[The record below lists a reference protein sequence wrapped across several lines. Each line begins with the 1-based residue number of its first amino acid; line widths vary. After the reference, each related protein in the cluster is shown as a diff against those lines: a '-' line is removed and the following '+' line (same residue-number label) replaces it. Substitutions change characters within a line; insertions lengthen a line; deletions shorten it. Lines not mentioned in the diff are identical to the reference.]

1 MEPRVKLWLER
12 NGRIVM
18 SEYRLRLLA
27 LVAETGSLAEAA
39 EQMGLSYRRAWGK
52 IKELERNLDLPLVES
67 AAGGVVHQTGGA
79 AHAELAGAAGGV
91 RNAAVQSVGRVAT
104 QVVPLGGCGLH
115 EDEEAVADD
124 RRDRMHARAAIA
136 PDGGEIADAAVQPLP

>member
-52 IKELERNLDLPLVES
+52 IKELERNLDLSLVES
-67 AAGGVVHQTGGA
+67 AVGGVGGG
-79 AHAELAGAAGGV
+79 HTTITSEGRDLLRRFAEFQSQAE
-91 RNAAVQSVGRVAT
+91 AAVRSAYEQAFRGDMGQGIPASTGPAAEDST
-104 QVVPLGGCGLH
+104 QAG
-115 EDEEAVADD
+115 
-124 RRDRMHARAAIA
+124 
-136 PDGGEIADAAVQPLP
+136 

>member
-1 MEPRVKLWLER
+1 MEPRLKLWLER

-39 EQMGLSYRRAWGK
+39 ERMGLSYRRAWGK

-67 AAGGVVHQTGGA
+67 AAGGVGGGHTTITAEGRDLLRRFAEFQTQAEA
-79 AHAELAGAAGGV
+79 AV
-91 RNAAVQSVGRVAT
+91 NAAYERAFT
-104 QVVPLGGCGLH
+104 
-115 EDEEAVADD
+115 
-124 RRDRMHARAAIA
+124 RDRLQGA
-136 PDGGEIADAAVQPLP
+136 GNS